1 MMTVEEFVALPW
13 TVHGRMVRE
22 APGERPY
29 YLITIEEMSGF
40 SVVADTRLEAEALFP
55 IVLREYLEVSLETGH
70 PPTVP
75 LALDRAGAV

>member
-1 MMTVEEFVALPW
+1 MMTVDEYVALPW
-13 TVHGRMVRE
+13 TVHGRGVRE
-22 APGERPY
+22 RPEWDAY